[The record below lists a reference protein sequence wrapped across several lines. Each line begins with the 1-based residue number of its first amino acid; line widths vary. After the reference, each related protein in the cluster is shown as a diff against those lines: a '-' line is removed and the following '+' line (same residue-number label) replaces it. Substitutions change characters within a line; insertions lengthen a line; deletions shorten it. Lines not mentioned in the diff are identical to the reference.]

1 MAAVHNNLLT
11 HRLRTLQT
19 YNFEVMHMIFPIPI
33 HYSEIGVIQAGYR
46 ARGFDHVTIK
56 DY

>member
-33 HYSEIGVIQAGYR
+33 HYSEIGFIQASVLQSACIQY
-46 ARGFDHVTIK
+46 K
-56 DY
+56 